1 MKKSLKELYKGSNI
15 PVIRTILGSVFYVAG
30 TLVIATQADSMA
42 ELSVGNFDSVS
53 RIFVY
58 ALMCALGYFFMY
70 LSVIAD
76 LGFVDLATA
85 IRKKVWKKTMNLP
98 FRYFDREGPN
108 HVLSRITSDPEY
120 SYQPFKLLQMSCTL
134 IAFLL
139 MVFVS
144 DAAVYELAFVLVAG
158 FLITMA
164 LMFVAA
170 KYSERGAAYTTAK
183 LAELTAFLAERFN
196 RMRFIKAM
204 NSGEK
209 ETGKAFEYI
218 DRKYE
223 ADKYNAMAL
232 TMAQFGQSFIT
243 FILFVAAFLFGAV
256 MIKNGSLKSTTS
268 LAIFYAYGGNLALIF
283 RFFAQFPTVF
293 AATRGGSGKLIS
305 ILRENEEMLEEGKT
319 ETKARGD
326 ITLAD
331 VSFKYED
338 RKVLDGVSLRIPKGK
353 VTAIVGPNGSGKS
366 TVLKVIDRIY
376 GDFDG
381 NLYMGE
387 EDSNNVSLKEWREK
401 FGVVGQSAAIFEGS
415 IKENVLYGTKEVSP
429 EELDTVIRLVGLEDV
444 IGKHEGGLDFN
455 VGPNGEK
462 LSGGEQQRIA
472 IARAML
478 RNPDYLILDEA
489 TANLDSVTE
498 KEIKKNIRTLMKGRT
513 SIVVTHS
520 YEIAKESDVVIVMK
534 DGKVED
540 QGEPGEVLKR
550 NEFFKAFAN
559 AYNKQEGST
568 CF

>member
-1 MKKSLKELYKGSNI
+1 MKKSLKELYRGSNV
-15 PVIRTILGSVFYVAG
+15 PVIRTILGSLFYVAG
-30 TLVIATQADSMA
+30 TIVIATQADSMA
-42 ELSVGNFDSVS
+42 ELSVGNFDSIK

-58 ALMCALGYFFMY
+58 AFMCILGYLCMY
-70 LSVIAD
+70 LSIIAD
-76 LGFVDLATA
+76 LGFVDLATG

-98 FRYFDREGPN
+98 YRYFDREGPN
-108 HVLSRITSDPEY
+108 HVISRITSDPEY

-144 DAAVYELAFVLVAG
+144 DAAVYELAFVLVLG
-158 FLITMA
+158 FIITMV

-170 KYSERGAAYTTAK
+170 KYSERGATYTTAK

-204 NSGEK
+204 NSEEK
-209 ETGKAFEYI
+209 ETDEAFEYI

-243 FILFVAAFLFGAV
+243 FILFVAAFLFGAF

-293 AATRGGSGKLIS
+293 AATKGGSGKLIS
-305 ILRENEEMLEEGKT
+305 ILREHEEILDDGRNEAGVQ
-319 ETKARGD
+319 GD
-326 ITLAD
+326 ISLSNI
-331 VSFKYED
+331 SFKYED

-353 VTAIVGPNGSGKS
+353 VTTIVGPNGSGKS

-381 NLYMGE
+381 NLLMGE
-387 EDSNNVSLKEWREK
+387 ENSRNVPLKEWRDK
-401 FGVVGQSAAIFEGS
+401 FGVVGQNASMFEGS
-415 IKENVLYGTKEVSP
+415 IKDNILYGATETGP
-429 EELDTVIRLVGLEDV
+429 EELNAVIKLVGLEGIID
-444 IGKHEGGLDFN
+444 KHGEGLDFN

-478 RNPDYLILDEA
+478 RNPEYLILDEA
-489 TANLDSVTE
+489 TANLDTVTE
-498 KEIKKNIRTLMKGRT
+498 KEIKNSIMALMKGRT

-520 YEIAKESDVVIVMK
+520 YEMAKESDNLIVMK
-534 DGKVED
+534 DGRVED
-540 QGEPGEVLKR
+540 QGEPGEVLMR
-550 NEFFKAFAN
+550 NEFYRDFAN
-559 AYNKQEGST
+559 AYNKQEGSI